1 MAIPPSLRSWALPSH
16 AAALVNNLTANS
28 TRNRGWR
35 LSALFPDLA
44 VALAVFI
51 VDVSTL
57 GGDVV
62 VRSLHRRSKFCLDRL
77 RRARH
82 GRNKVL
88 PGCHQSCPTRG
99 ARHASGAQD
108 SLFDQRALA
117 DARFGPR
124 HLH

>member
-51 VDVSTL
+51 VDVSALT
-57 GGDVV
+57 GDVAIC
-62 VRSLHRRSKFCLDRL
+62 SLDRRRKFRLDPL

-82 GRNKVL
+82 GRNKVP

-99 ARHASGAQD
+99 ARSASVA
-108 SLFDQRALA
+108 
-117 DARFGPR
+117 PR
-124 HLH
+124 VFI